1 MENMRFGKTEK
12 TLSVVLVVALAVLA
26 VAFGVKSCQRN
37 QAAAVAETLSAKD
50 VEAEKSELTFDFDVY
65 EYAKAYPEL
74 SREFCDNSMPNK
86 AAERVA
92 GAGFSDALST
102 PFSVTH
108 ETKDGEKYSEEELTV
123 MTKEFRQEVLTN
135 PVYTHAVLTALTS
148 MNLSDGTPITQV
160 NPWMTE
166 RLNEYSESMKNGTGN
181 QDYLREQDG
190 ILYANDRQIKVGV
203 ATLWL
208 LDRFVNQKVQL
219 VTTNH
224 HYPLSLMNID
234 SAKLTT
240 FERADYEFTRDA
252 LVLVYKNK
260 AGTEIFKIGINVHDK
275 RPELIVTKKI
285 PKEKTKESKPRP
297 KKPIPKPKPKKPIPK
312 PNPQPNT
319 EPGDKPIPNP
329 QPGHGGGEKPK
340 EPQPEPKKD
349 FVKDPAKDPVNNGG
363 AKIGGGNTTV
373 GTDAFEP
380 TDPAVRTDGGHEKP
394 ANVKPETPTPD
405 QSHQNVETQKTD
417 DIKMN
422 YETEAQRNDN
432 FTNNKGETINHGVD
446 NSGKSLQKD
455 DYVGFANSDDEEP
468 K

>member
-1 MENMRFGKTEK
+1 MKKFGKKERV
-12 TLSVVLVVALAVLA
+12 LVGILVVALVVLA
-26 VAFGVKSCQRN
+26 LAVGVKSYQRN
-37 QAAAVAETLSAKD
+37 HTKVEAKTPSAKNTE
-50 VEAEKSELTFDFDVY
+50 VEKSELTFDFDAY

-92 GAGFSDALST
+92 GSGFSDALST
-102 PFSVTH
+102 PFSTTH
-108 ETKDGEKYSEEELTV
+108 GTKDGEKYNEDEVSI
-123 MTKEFRQEVLTN
+123 MGNEFRQEVLAST
-135 PVYTHAVLTALTS
+135 PVTQSLLAAFENVV
-148 MNLSDGTPITQV
+148 LSDGTRLTQI
-160 NPWMTE
+160 NPWIIKS
-166 RLNEYSESMKNGTGN
+166 RSEYLRFMEEGTGN
-181 QDYLREQDG
+181 QNYLREEG
-190 ILYANDRQIKVGV
+190 GKLYINDRQLKDGV
-203 ATLWL
+203 AALWL
-208 LDRFVNQKVQL
+208 YDRLINQGVQL

-224 HYPLSLMNID
+224 HYPLSLANTD

-240 FERADYEFTRDA
+240 FTEAHYEFTRDA
-252 LVLVYKNK
+252 LVLAYVNK

-275 RPELIVTKKI
+275 RPELIVNKKV
-285 PKEKTKESKPRP
+285 PKEKTKSKPKP

-312 PNPQPNT
+312 PKPQPNT
-319 EPGDKPIPNP
+319 EPEDKPTPNP

-340 EPQPEPKKD
+340 EPQPETKKD

-363 AKIGGGNTTV
+363 AKIGGGNTTI
-373 GTDAFEP
+373 GADAFEP

-394 ANVKPETPTPD
+394 ANVKPATPAPD
-405 QSHQNVETQKTD
+405 QNHQNVETQKTD
-417 DIKMN
+417 EIKMN

-455 DYVGFANSDDEEP
+455 DYVGFVGSDDDEP

>member
-1 MENMRFGKTEK
+1 MKKFRFGKTEK
-12 TLSVVLVVALAVLA
+12 ILSGILAVALVVLVIAV
-26 VAFGVKSCQRN
+26 GVKSCQRN
-37 QAAAVAETLSAKD
+37 HANAEAETLSAKD
-50 VEAEKSELTFDFDVY
+50 VEAEKSELTFDFDAY

-92 GAGFSDALST
+92 GSGFSDALST

-108 ETKDGEKYSEEELTV
+108 GTKDGEKYSEEELVV
-123 MTKEFRQEVLTN
+123 MAKEYRQEVLTN
-135 PVYTHAVLTALTS
+135 PPVTHAVLTVLTG
-148 MNLSDGTPITQV
+148 MTVSDGTSIVQI
-160 NPWMTE
+160 NSWMTD
-166 RLNEYSESMKNGTGN
+166 RLNEYYQFMKEGIGN
-181 QDYLREQDG
+181 QAYLREENG
-190 ILYANDRQIKVGV
+190 VLYANDRQIKVGV

-208 LDRFVNQKVQL
+208 LDRFVNQGVQL

-224 HYPLSLMNID
+224 HYPLSLANAD

-252 LVLVYKNK
+252 LVLAYVNK

-275 RPELIVTKKI
+275 RPELIKVKITEKKQ
-285 PKEKTKESKPRP
+285 KETESSTKESSTQTSTESSTESSTEESETERSTERRRRGGGGGGGGNNHHESQPE
-297 KKPIPKPKPKKPIPK
+297 KKPS
-312 PNPQPNT
+312 Q
-319 EPGDKPIPNP
+319 
-329 QPGHGGGEKPK
+329 
-340 EPQPEPKKD
+340 
-349 FVKDPAKDPVNNGG
+349 DPVNNGG

-380 TDPAVRTDGGHEKP
+380 TDPAVRSDGGHEKP
-394 ANVKPETPTPD
+394 ERVKPETPTPD

-417 DIKMN
+417 EIKMN

-455 DYVGFANSDDEEP
+455 DYVGFVNSDDEEP

>member
-1 MENMRFGKTEK
+1 MKKFGKKERV
-12 TLSVVLVVALAVLA
+12 LSGILVAALVVLALAV
-26 VAFGVKSCQRN
+26 GVKSYQRN
-37 QAAAVAETLSAKD
+37 HTKVEAKTPSAKD
-50 VEAEKSELTFDFDVY
+50 VEAEKAELTFDFDNY
-65 EYAKAYPEL
+65 EYEKAYPEL
-74 SREFCDNSMPNK
+74 SREFCDNSLPNK

-92 GAGFSDALST
+92 AAGFSDALST

-108 ETKDGEKYSEEELTV
+108 GTKDGESYSEGEVSIMNNETSQEIYSNTPYTV
-123 MTKEFRQEVLTN
+123 AF
-135 PVYTHAVLTALTS
+135 LTALS
-148 MNLSDGTPITQV
+148 HVVLSDGTTLPQI
-160 NPWMTE
+160 NPWITKG
-166 RLNEYSESMKNGTGN
+166 LNEYAESMKNGTGI
-181 QDYLREQDG
+181 QDYVREENG
-190 ILYANDRQIKVGV
+190 KLYINDRQLKLGV

-208 LDRFVNQKVQL
+208 RDRLINQGVQL

-224 HYPLSLMNID
+224 HYPLSLANTD

-240 FERADYEFTRDA
+240 FTEAHYEFTRDA
-252 LVLVYKNK
+252 LVLAYVNK

-285 PKEKTKESKPRP
+285 PKEKTKESKPKP

-312 PNPQPNT
+312 PKPQPST

-340 EPQPEPKKD
+340 EPQPETKKD
-349 FVKDPAKDPVNNGG
+349 FVKDPAKDSVNNGG

-373 GTDAFEP
+373 GTDAFEV

-417 DIKMN
+417 EIKMN
-422 YETEAQRNDN
+422 YGTEAQRNDSY
-432 FTNNKGETINHGVD
+432 TGSKGETINHGVD

-455 DYVGFANSDDEEP
+455 DYVGFVGSDDDEP

>member
-1 MENMRFGKTEK
+1 MKKFGKKER
-12 TLSVVLVVALAVLA
+12 VLVGILVAALAALALAV
-26 VAFGVKSCQRN
+26 GVKSYQRN
-37 QAAAVAETLSAKD
+37 HTKVEAKTPSAKNA
-50 VEAEKSELTFDFDVY
+50 ESEKSELTFDFDTY

-108 ETKDGEKYSEEELTV
+108 GTKDGEKYSDEELSV
-123 MTKEFRQEVLTN
+123 MSKEFRQEVLTN

-166 RLNEYSESMKNGTGN
+166 RLTEYSESMKNGAGN
-181 QDYLREQDG
+181 QDYLREENG
-190 ILYANDRQIKVGV
+190 TLYANDRQVKVGV

-224 HYPLSLMNID
+224 HYPLSLTNTD

-275 RPELIVTKKI
+275 RPELIVNKKV
-285 PKEKTKESKPRP
+285 PKEKTKS
-297 KKPIPKPKPKKPIPK
+297 KPKPKKPIPK
-312 PNPQPNT
+312 PKPQPST
-319 EPGDKPIPNP
+319 EPEDKPTPNP

-380 TDPAVRTDGGHEKP
+380 TAPAVRTDGGHEKP
-394 ANVKPETPTPD
+394 ADVKPETPAPD
-405 QSHQNVETQKTD
+405 KNRNIKESEAAYENRMNYATETQPQSAEYRDKNGAKVD
-417 DIKMN
+417 DIDIA
-422 YETEAQRNDN
+422 EGND
-432 FTNNKGETINHGVD
+432 V
-446 NSGKSLQKD
+446 L
-455 DYVGFANSDDEEP
+455 DEVQ
-468 K
+468 

>member
-1 MENMRFGKTEK
+1 MKKFGKKERV
-12 TLSVVLVVALAVLA
+12 LSGILVAALVVLALAV
-26 VAFGVKSCQRN
+26 GVKSYQRN
-37 QAAAVAETLSAKD
+37 HTKVEAKTPSAKD
-50 VEAEKSELTFDFDVY
+50 VEAEKAELTFDFDNY
-65 EYAKAYPEL
+65 EYEKAYPEL
-74 SREFCDNSMPNK
+74 SREFCDNSLPNK

-92 GAGFSDALST
+92 AAGFSDALST

-108 ETKDGEKYSEEELTV
+108 GTKDGESYSEGEVSIMNNETSQEIYSNTPYTV
-123 MTKEFRQEVLTN
+123 AF
-135 PVYTHAVLTALTS
+135 LTALS
-148 MNLSDGTPITQV
+148 HVVLSDGTTLPQI
-160 NPWMTE
+160 NPWITKG
-166 RLNEYSESMKNGTGN
+166 LNEYAESMKNGTGI
-181 QDYLREQDG
+181 QDYVREENG
-190 ILYANDRQIKVGV
+190 KLYINDRQLKLGV

-208 LDRFVNQKVQL
+208 RDRLINQGVQL

-224 HYPLSLMNID
+224 HYPLSLANTD

-240 FERADYEFTRDA
+240 FTEAHYEFTRDA
-252 LVLVYKNK
+252 LVLAYVNK

-275 RPELIVTKKI
+275 RPELIVAKKI
-285 PKEKTKESKPRP
+285 PKEKTKESKPKP
-297 KKPIPKPKPKKPIPK
+297 KKPIPKPKPKKPITKPK
-312 PNPQPNT
+312 PQPST
-319 EPGDKPIPNP
+319 EPEDKPTPNP

-417 DIKMN
+417 EIKMN
-422 YETEAQRNDN
+422 YGTEAQRNDSY
-432 FTNNKGETINHGVD
+432 TGSKGETINHGVD

-455 DYVGFANSDDEEP
+455 DYVGFVGSDDDEP

>member
-1 MENMRFGKTEK
+1 MKKFGKKERVLTGI
-12 TLSVVLVVALAVLA
+12 LVAALVVLALAV
-26 VAFGVKSCQRN
+26 GVKSYQRN
-37 QAAAVAETLSAKD
+37 HTKVEAKTPSAKD
-50 VEAEKSELTFDFDVY
+50 VEAEKAELTFDFDAY

-92 GAGFSDALST
+92 GSGFSDALSV

-108 ETKDGEKYSEEELTV
+108 GTKDGEKYSEDEVAIMITEDN
-123 MTKEFRQEVLTN
+123 QEVLTN
-135 PVYTHAVLTALTS
+135 YVYTQSWIKIFSSIT
-148 MNLSDGTPITQV
+148 LSDGTTLPQI
-160 NPWMTE
+160 NPW
-166 RLNEYSESMKNGTGN
+166 LNEAQLEYDRFMKDGTGGQN
-181 QDYLREQDG
+181 YLREEG
-190 ILYANDRQIKVGV
+190 GKLYINDRQLKLGV

-208 LDRFVNQKVQL
+208 RDRLINQGVQL

-224 HYPLSLMNID
+224 HYPLSLANTD

-240 FERADYEFTRDA
+240 FTEAHYEFTRDA
-252 LVLVYKNK
+252 LVLAYVNK

-285 PKEKTKESKPRP
+285 PKEKTKESKPKP

-312 PNPQPNT
+312 PKPQPST

-340 EPQPEPKKD
+340 EPQPETKKD
-349 FVKDPAKDPVNNGG
+349 FVKDPAKDSVNNGG

-373 GTDAFEP
+373 GTDAFEV

-417 DIKMN
+417 EIKMN
-422 YETEAQRNDN
+422 YGTEAQRNDSY
-432 FTNNKGETINHGVD
+432 TGSKGETINHGVD

-455 DYVGFANSDDEEP
+455 DYVGFVGSDDDEP

>member
-1 MENMRFGKTEK
+1 MKKFGKKERV
-12 TLSVVLVVALAVLA
+12 LAGILVAALVVLALAV
-26 VAFGVKSCQRN
+26 GVKSYQRN
-37 QAAAVAETLSAKD
+37 HTKVEAKTPSAKNTE
-50 VEAEKSELTFDFDVY
+50 VEKSELTFDFDAY

-92 GAGFSDALST
+92 GSGFSDALSV

-108 ETKDGEKYSEEELTV
+108 GTKDGEKYSEDEVAIMITEDN
-123 MTKEFRQEVLTN
+123 QEVLTN
-135 PVYTHAVLTALTS
+135 YVYTQSWIKIFSSIT
-148 MNLSDGTPITQV
+148 LSDGTTLPQI
-160 NPWMTE
+160 NPW
-166 RLNEYSESMKNGTGN
+166 LNEAQLEYDRFMKDGTGGQN
-181 QDYLREQDG
+181 YLREEG
-190 ILYANDRQIKVGV
+190 GKLYINDRQLKLGV

-208 LDRFVNQKVQL
+208 RDRLINQGVQL

-224 HYPLSLMNID
+224 HYPLSLANTD

-240 FERADYEFTRDA
+240 FTEAHYEFTRDA
-252 LVLVYKNK
+252 LVLAYVNK

-275 RPELIVTKKI
+275 RPELIVNKKV
-285 PKEKTKESKPRP
+285 PKEKTKSKPRP

-312 PNPQPNT
+312 PKPQPNT
-319 EPGDKPIPNP
+319 EPEDKPTPNP

-373 GTDAFEP
+373 GTDVFEP

-394 ANVKPETPTPD
+394 ANVKPETPAPD
-405 QSHQNVETQKTD
+405 HNHQNVETQKTD
-417 DIKMN
+417 EIKMN
-422 YETEAQRNDN
+422 YGTEAQRNDSY
-432 FTNNKGETINHGVD
+432 TGSKGETINHGVD

-455 DYVGFANSDDEEP
+455 DYVGFVNSDDEEP

>member
-1 MENMRFGKTEK
+1 MKKFGKKERV
-12 TLSVVLVVALAVLA
+12 LAGILVAALVVLALAV
-26 VAFGVKSCQRN
+26 GVKSYQRN
-37 QAAAVAETLSAKD
+37 HTKVEAKTPSAKNTE
-50 VEAEKSELTFDFDVY
+50 VEKSELTFDFDTY

-86 AAERVA
+86 AAERVT

-108 ETKDGEKYSEEELTV
+108 GIKDGEKYNEDELAV

-148 MNLSDGTPITQV
+148 MNLSDGTPITQF
-160 NPWMTE
+160 NPWMTDS
-166 RLNEYSESMKNGTGN
+166 LNAYSESMKNGTGN
-181 QDYLREQDG
+181 QDYLREENG
-190 ILYANDRQIKVGV
+190 TLYANDRQVKVGV

-224 HYPLSLMNID
+224 HYPLSLANSN

-260 AGTEIFKIGINVHDK
+260 ARTEIFKIGINTHDK

-285 PKEKTKESKPRP
+285 PKEKTKESKPKP

-312 PNPQPNT
+312 PKPQPNT
-319 EPGDKPIPNP
+319 EPEDKPTPNP

-340 EPQPEPKKD
+340 EPQPETKKD

-394 ANVKPETPTPD
+394 ANVRPETPAPD
-405 QSHQNVETQKTD
+405 AAHKDVGTVKTDENKVSYETHESQKTQWEYKEKEGEASKKVEYD
-417 DIKMN
+417 GNK
-422 YETEAQRNDN
+422 TED
-432 FTNNKGETINHGVD
+432 TNKNG
-446 NSGKSLQKD
+446 
-455 DYVGFANSDDEEP
+455 DEMSAPE
-468 K
+468 

>member
-1 MENMRFGKTEK
+1 MKKFRFGKIEK
-12 TLSVVLVVALAVLA
+12 VLSGILVFAIVVVAIGA
-26 VAFGVKSCQRN
+26 GVKSCQRN
-37 QAAAVAETLSAKD
+37 HANAEAGTLSAKD
-50 VEAEKSELTFDFDVY
+50 VEAEKAELTFDFDAY

-92 GAGFSDALST
+92 GSGFSDALST

-108 ETKDGEKYSEEELTV
+108 GTKDGEKYSEDEVAIMITEDN
-123 MTKEFRQEVLTN
+123 QEVLTN
-135 PVYTHAVLTALTS
+135 YVCTQSWIKIFSNIT
-148 MNLSDGTPITQV
+148 LSDGTTLPQI
-160 NPWMTE
+160 NPW
-166 RLNEYSESMKNGTGN
+166 LNEAQLEYDRFMKDGTGGQN
-181 QDYLREQDG
+181 YLREEG
-190 ILYANDRQIKVGV
+190 GKLYINDRQLKLGV

-208 LDRFVNQKVQL
+208 RDRLINQGVQL

-224 HYPLSLMNID
+224 HYPLSLANTD

-240 FERADYEFTRDA
+240 FTEAHYEFTRDA
-252 LVLVYKNK
+252 LVLAYVNK

-275 RPELIVTKKI
+275 RPELIVNKKV
-285 PKEKTKESKPRP
+285 PKEKTKS
-297 KKPIPKPKPKKPIPK
+297 KPKPKETT
-312 PNPQPNT
+312 PQPTT
-319 EPGDKPIPNP
+319 EPETQKQTEPETKPIPNP
-329 QPGHGGGEKPK
+329 RPRRGGGGKPK
-340 EPQPEPKKD
+340 ESQPQPSTQAETK
-349 FVKDPAKDPVNNGG
+349 KDPAKDSVNNGG
-363 AKIGGGNTTV
+363 ANSGGGNKTV
-373 GTDAFEP
+373 GSDAYEP
-380 TDPAVRTDGGHEKP
+380 TDPVVRTDGGHEKP

-455 DYVGFANSDDEEP
+455 DYVGFVNSDDEEP

>member
-1 MENMRFGKTEK
+1 MKKFRFGKIEK
-12 TLSVVLVVALAVLA
+12 VLSGILVFAIVVVAIGA
-26 VAFGVKSCQRN
+26 GVKSCQRN
-37 QAAAVAETLSAKD
+37 HANAEAGTLSTKD
-50 VEAEKSELTFDFDVY
+50 VEAEKSELTFDFDNY

-92 GAGFSDALST
+92 GSGFSDALST

-108 ETKDGEKYSEEELTV
+108 GTKDGEKYSEEELTV
-123 MTKEFRQEVLTN
+123 MAKEFRQEVLTN
-135 PVYTHAVLTALTS
+135 PPVTHAVLTVLTG
-148 MNLSDGTPITQV
+148 MTVSDGTSIVQI
-160 NPWMTE
+160 NSWMTD
-166 RLNEYSESMKNGTGN
+166 RLNEYYQFMKEGIGN
-181 QDYLREQDG
+181 QAYLREENG
-190 ILYANDRQIKVGV
+190 VLYANDRQIKVGV

-208 LDRFVNQKVQL
+208 LDRFVNQGVQL

-224 HYPLSLMNID
+224 HYPLSLANAD

-252 LVLVYKNK
+252 MVLSYTNK
-260 AGTEIFKIGINVHDK
+260 AGSEIFKIGINTHDK
-275 RPELIVTKKI
+275 RPELIKVKITEKKQ
-285 PKEKTKESKPRP
+285 KETESSTKESSTQTSTESSTESSTEESETERSTERRRRGGGGGGGGNNHRESQPE
-297 KKPIPKPKPKKPIPK
+297 KKPS
-312 PNPQPNT
+312 Q
-319 EPGDKPIPNP
+319 
-329 QPGHGGGEKPK
+329 
-340 EPQPEPKKD
+340 
-349 FVKDPAKDPVNNGG
+349 DPVNNGG

-394 ANVKPETPTPD
+394 ERVKPETPTPD

-417 DIKMN
+417 EIKMN

-432 FTNNKGETINHGVD
+432 FTNNKGETINYGVD

-455 DYVGFANSDDEEP
+455 DYVGFVNSDDEEP

>member
-1 MENMRFGKTEK
+1 MKKFGKKERV
-12 TLSVVLVVALAVLA
+12 LSGILVAALVVLALAV
-26 VAFGVKSCQRN
+26 GVKSYQRN
-37 QAAAVAETLSAKD
+37 HTKVEAKTPSAKD
-50 VEAEKSELTFDFDVY
+50 VEAEKAELTFDFDNY
-65 EYAKAYPEL
+65 EYEKAYPEL
-74 SREFCDNSMPNK
+74 SREFCDNSLPNK

-92 GAGFSDALST
+92 AAGFSDALST

-108 ETKDGEKYSEEELTV
+108 GTKDGESYSEGEVSIMNNETSQEIYSNTPYTV
-123 MTKEFRQEVLTN
+123 AF
-135 PVYTHAVLTALTS
+135 LTALS
-148 MNLSDGTPITQV
+148 HVVLSDGTTLPQI
-160 NPWMTE
+160 NPWITKG
-166 RLNEYSESMKNGTGN
+166 LNEYAESMKNGTGI
-181 QDYLREQDG
+181 QDYVREENG
-190 ILYANDRQIKVGV
+190 KLYINDRQLKLGV

-208 LDRFVNQKVQL
+208 RDRLSNQGVQL

-224 HYPLSLMNID
+224 HYPLSLANTD

-240 FERADYEFTRDA
+240 FTEAHYEFTRDA
-252 LVLVYKNK
+252 LVLAYVNK

-275 RPELIVTKKI
+275 RPELIVNKKV
-285 PKEKTKESKPRP
+285 PKEKTKSKPRP

-312 PNPQPNT
+312 PKPQPNT
-319 EPGDKPIPNP
+319 EPEDKPTPNP

-373 GTDAFEP
+373 GTDVFEP

-417 DIKMN
+417 EIKMN
-422 YETEAQRNDN
+422 YETEAQRNDSY
-432 FTNNKGETINHGVD
+432 TNNKGETINHGVD

-455 DYVGFANSDDEEP
+455 DYVGFVNSDDEEP